1 MDIATILGIIS
12 AFGLVMVAIFM
23 GGGLKIFASIPTM
36 MIVVD
41 GTIGATMIN
50 YPLKEVLSVF
60 AEIFTT
66 MGTFAPALGMV
77 GTLIGLVQ
85 MLQTMSN
92 PGSSGLGSISPNS
105 LEQSNTDIATEFVKM
120 ITTQRGFQANSKI
133 ITVTDQMLDE
143 LIRLKR

>member
-23 GGGLKIFASIPTM
+23 GGGLKIFVGIPTM

-41 GTIGATMIN
+41 GTMGATMIN

-66 MGTFAPALGMV
+66 VGTFAPP
-77 GTLIGLVQ
+77 LVW
-85 MLQTMSN
+85 L
-92 PGSSGLGSISPNS
+92 
-105 LEQSNTDIATEFVKM
+105 A
-120 ITTQRGFQANSKI
+120 R
-133 ITVTDQMLDE
+133 
-143 LIRLKR
+143 